1 MMVNPLS
8 TVGTFG
14 TYHCKLCLEEKLAIL
29 FGFSRKNSKMINKC
43 GEIYSCSRHKVN
55 FHRFCSTDEL
65 MRRKGIW
72 FEYEWGK
79 ETRVHGGDTKLAV
92 RV

>member
-1 MMVNPLS
+1 
-8 TVGTFG
+8 
-14 TYHCKLCLEEKLAIL
+14 
-29 FGFSRKNSKMINKC
+29 MINKC
-43 GEIYSCSRHKVN
+43 GEIYGCCRHKVN

-72 FEYEWGK
+72 FEHEWGK